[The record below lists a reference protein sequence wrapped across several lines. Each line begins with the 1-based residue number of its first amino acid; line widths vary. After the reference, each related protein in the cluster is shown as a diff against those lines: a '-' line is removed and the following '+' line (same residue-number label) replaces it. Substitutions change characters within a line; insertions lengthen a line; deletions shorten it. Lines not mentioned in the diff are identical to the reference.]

1 MTSTVDTNVLL
12 YASDTA
18 SARHAEARRLIDSF
32 ARGPEVRYLFW
43 PVLMGYLRLAT
54 HPSVFA
60 HPLPFAEAAA
70 NLDDLLRRPHLRVPS
85 EGRDFWSVARL
96 TLIEVSAAGNLV
108 SDAHLVALMR
118 THGVSTIWTADRD
131 LRKFDGIRV
140 RNPFAVSSGH

>member
-1 MTSTVDTNVLL
+1 MHG
-12 YASDTA
+12 AG
-18 SARHAEARRLIDSF
+18 ARRLIDQF

-60 HPLPFAEAAA
+60 RPLSLAEAAA
-70 NLDDLLRRPHLRVPS
+70 NLDDLFRRPHLRVPS
-85 EGRDFWSVARL
+85 EGRDFWAVALL
-96 TLIEVSAAGNLV
+96 TLSEVSAAGNLV

-131 LRKFDGIRV
+131 FRKFDGIRV
-140 RNPFAVSSGH
+140 RNPFVAESDH